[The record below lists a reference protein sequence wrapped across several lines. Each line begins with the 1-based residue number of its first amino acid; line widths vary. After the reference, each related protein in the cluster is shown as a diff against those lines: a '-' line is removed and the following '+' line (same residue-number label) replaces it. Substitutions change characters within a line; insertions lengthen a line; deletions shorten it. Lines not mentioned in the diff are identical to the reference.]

1 MWKMKNFTLTT
12 LSILILLLGTSI
24 SFVNKAY
31 GIPDV
36 DIATLQK
43 QMYAMQE
50 TLTKRMGAMEETIK
64 KQQEMIDALKEQ
76 NRKVVEI
83 TTPNYKDNI
92 EIANS
97 DFKEVVGREIDNY
110 FTKEDTKE
118 KMVKAGLAPKLDFG
132 YKEGFYFK
140 TLDNKF
146 SAKINN
152 RLQYKYQY
160 TDRDIG
166 TDGIPDEDEST
177 FDFRRI
183 RTKISGNAYD
193 ENIKYRLEWD
203 SSWDVTL
210 LDAYVDFTHIPWA
223 NIWAG
228 QGKVFSRQV
237 LTSSASL
244 QMIDRADTISEFRF
258 QGDERKRGVAV
269 HSDKILDGKFDY
281 SIGVYNPQIRWADND
296 INTMLYLARASYYPF
311 GPYESYKESDLE
323 YTETFKAHIGGG
335 IGFEQ
340 IGRNESESF
349 DFLFETKDEID
360 QTQLL
365 AEFGFK
371 YRGLSL
377 VGEYHHRKQELLDT
391 NVVGDDFIVFLGLT
405 DEQVKKKSL
414 SDQGFFVQ
422 GGYFVIPKKL
432 EVAGRYELIDYDRNH
447 PGGGTPGL
455 IDNICSYTAG
465 LNYFLHGRDHKIQIN
480 YKHWDVGLNGAYLG
494 DGNENF
500 FLTQYQICF

>member
-1 MWKMKNFTLTT
+1 MKNFTLTT

-166 TDGIPDEDEST
+166 TDGIPNEDEST

>member
-1 MWKMKNFTLTT
+1 MKNFTLTT

-166 TDGIPDEDEST
+166 TDGFPDEDEST

-349 DFLFETKDEID
+349 DFLLETKDEID

>member
-1 MWKMKNFTLTT
+1 MKNFTLTT

>member
-1 MWKMKNFTLTT
+1 MKNFTLTT

-203 SSWDVTL
+203 SSWDDVTL

-349 DFLFETKDEID
+349 DFLFETKEEID

-365 AEFGFK
+365 GEFGFK

-377 VGEYHHRKQELLDT
+377 VGEYHNRKRKVLDT
-391 NVVGDDFIVFLGLT
+391 HVVGDAVGLIFPVSSGAT
-405 DEQVKKKSL
+405 YAKQSL
-414 SDQGFFVQ
+414 NDQGFFVQ

-432 EVAGRYELIDYDRNH
+432 EIAGRYELIDYGRNH
-447 PGGGTPGL
+447 PEGGTPGL

-480 YKHWDVGLNGAYLG
+480 YIHREEELSGAFFG
-494 DGNENF
+494 DNDENV
-500 FLTQYQICF
+500 FLTQYQIYF

>member
-1 MWKMKNFTLTT
+1 MKNFTLTT

-166 TDGIPDEDEST
+166 TDGIPNEDEST

-391 NVVGDDFIVFLGLT
+391 NVVGDGFIVFLGLT
-405 DEQVKKKSL
+405 EEQVKKKSL

>member
-1 MWKMKNFTLTT
+1 MKNFTLTT

-203 SSWDVTL
+203 SSWDDVTL

-340 IGRNESESF
+340 IGQNESDS
-349 DFLFETKDEID
+349 DEDEVD

-371 YRGLSL
+371 YKGLSL
-377 VGEYHHRKQELLDT
+377 AGEYHYRKRKVLDPLET
-391 NVVGDDFIVFLGLT
+391 ADLGT
-405 DEQVKKKSL
+405 AVSAKESL
-414 SDQGFFVQ
+414 HDQGFFVQ
-422 GGYFVIPKKL
+422 GGYFIIPKKL
-432 EVAGRYELIDYDRNH
+432 EIAGRYELIDFDNQN
-447 PGGGTPGL
+447 PESGTLGL
-455 IDNICSYTAG
+455 VDNKRFYAAG

-480 YKHWDVGLNGAYLG
+480 YIHSEEELSGPFFG
-494 DGNENF
+494 DNNENV
-500 FLTQYQICF
+500 FLTQYQIQF

>member
-1 MWKMKNFTLTT
+1 MKNFTLTT

-340 IGRNESESF
+340 IGQNESDS
-349 DFLFETKDEID
+349 DEDEVD

-371 YRGLSL
+371 YKGLSL
-377 VGEYHHRKQELLDT
+377 AGEYHYRKRKVLDPLET
-391 NVVGDDFIVFLGLT
+391 ADLGT
-405 DEQVKKKSL
+405 AVSAKESL
-414 SDQGFFVQ
+414 HDQGFFVQ
-422 GGYFVIPKKL
+422 GGYFIIPKKL
-432 EVAGRYELIDYDRNH
+432 EIAGRYELIDYDSQN
-447 PGGGTPGL
+447 PSFGTSGL
-455 IDNICSYTAG
+455 LDNICSYTAG

-480 YKHWDVGLNGAYLG
+480 YKHWDVGLSGAYLG

>member
-1 MWKMKNFTLTT
+1 M
-12 LSILILLLGTSI
+12 LLGTSI

-340 IGRNESESF
+340 IGQNESDS
-349 DFLFETKDEID
+349 DEDEVD

-377 VGEYHHRKQELLDT
+377 VGEYHNRKRKVLDPLET
-391 NVVGDDFIVFLGLT
+391 ADLGT
-405 DEQVKKKSL
+405 AVSAKESL
-414 SDQGFFVQ
+414 HDQGFFVQ
-422 GGYFVIPKKL
+422 GGYFIIPKKL
-432 EVAGRYELIDYDRNH
+432 EIAGRYELIDYDSQN
-447 PGGGTPGL
+447 PSFGTSGL
-455 IDNICSYTAG
+455 LDNICSYTAG

-480 YKHWDVGLNGAYLG
+480 YKHWDVGLSGAYLG

>member
-1 MWKMKNFTLTT
+1 MKNFTLTT

-203 SSWDVTL
+203 SSWDDVTL

-391 NVVGDDFIVFLGLT
+391 NVVGDGFIVFLGLT
-405 DEQVKKKSL
+405 EEQVKKKSL

-465 LNYFLHGRDHKIQIN
+465 LNYFLHGRYHKIQIN

>member
-1 MWKMKNFTLTT
+1 MKNFTLTT

-166 TDGIPDEDEST
+166 TDGIPNEDEST

-203 SSWDVTL
+203 SSWDDVTL

-244 QMIDRADTISEFRF
+244 QMIDADTISEFRF

-349 DFLFETKDEID
+349 DFLLETKDEID